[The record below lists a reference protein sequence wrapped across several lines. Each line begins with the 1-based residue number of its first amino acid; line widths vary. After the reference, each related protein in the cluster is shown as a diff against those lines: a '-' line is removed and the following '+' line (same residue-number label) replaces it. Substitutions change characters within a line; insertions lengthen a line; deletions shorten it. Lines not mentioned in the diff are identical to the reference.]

1 MKSETRAL
9 TQDELI
15 SRALDNEE
23 GNLVEH
29 RDYLRL
35 EEEKRKRARVIRT
48 TVGGPL
54 LRWISKRE
62 EVKVFEDPP
71 AVPLPY
77 SYGTTQP
84 IVGSTTQQTPYAL
97 AAYATHQSTISPMPP
112 SSSFPPPF
120 APSPYTPT
128 QPPAP
133 PFTSSVTPAP
143 PPPRI
148 ERTEIVSKNYVI
160 HELSQHESSLKP
172 SWGDTMH
179 AMFGDHVQWEDLRV
193 FTGKGRPL
201 GVFAFAIP

>member
-54 LRWISKRE
+54 LSWISKRE

-77 SYGTTQP
+77 SYVTTQP
-84 IVGSTTQQTPYAL
+84 IVGSATQQTPYAL
-97 AAYATHQSTISPMPP
+97 AAYATHQSTISPP

-120 APSPYTPT
+120 TASPYTST
-128 QPPAP
+128 QSPAP
-133 PFTSSVTPAP
+133 PLTSSV
-143 PPPRI
+143 
-148 ERTEIVSKNYVI
+148 
-160 HELSQHESSLKP
+160 
-172 SWGDTMH
+172 
-179 AMFGDHVQWEDLRV
+179 
-193 FTGKGRPL
+193 
-201 GVFAFAIP
+201 